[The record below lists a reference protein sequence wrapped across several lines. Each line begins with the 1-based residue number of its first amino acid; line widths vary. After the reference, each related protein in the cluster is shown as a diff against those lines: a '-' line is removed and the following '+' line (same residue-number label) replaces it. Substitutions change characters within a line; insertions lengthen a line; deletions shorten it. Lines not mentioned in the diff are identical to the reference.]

1 MGFLYGIRRLRGGT
15 YQVRLPRYEHQLL
28 QSLPEQLRPIL
39 AGEADV
45 ADVRA
50 RLYPPAYEALDNE
63 LEYRELVGSS
73 LEDERVKA
81 LDTFAATLSRG
92 TKNAAGW
99 TTELD
104 EEELQ
109 AWLSALHDGALV
121 LGAVLG
127 ITEDGDFVYD
137 AADPNSVGLDVMN
150 GLQVDVLR
158 ALATSLPEG

>member
-1 MGFLYGIRRLRGGT
+1 MGFLYGIRRLRGGRF
-15 YQVRLPRYEHQLL
+15 QVRLPRYEHQLL

-45 ADVRA
+45 ADVRT
-50 RLYPPAYEALDNE
+50 RLYPAAYEALDNE

-73 LEDERVKA
+73 LEDERVGA
-81 LDTFAATLSRG
+81 LDVFAATLARG
-92 TKNAAGW
+92 STNASGW
-99 TTELD
+99 STELD
-104 EEELQ
+104 EEELG

-127 ITEDGDFVYD
+127 ITEDGDHTFD
-137 AADPNSVGLDVMN
+137 AEDPNSVGLDVMN

-158 ALATSLPEG
+158 ALAAALPE